1 MGAAG
6 LVLLQPLHVIMQTRQ
21 FRNLRSRAQA
31 CQTLVMAVERPRR
44 VEVRSFPSNRRIVT
58 AAMRAGRRRVPM
70 YGLAEVDVTTANRL
84 LAGHDPPWSL
94 TAFVVASAARAAA
107 AHPPVHAYRNEP
119 EIFSV
124 TRGSSGC
131 DSGGAS
137 AFGNDH
143 FQVWAAAGAG
153 RG

>member
-1 MGAAG
+1 
-6 LVLLQPLHVIMQTRQ
+6 
-21 FRNLRSRAQA
+21 
-31 CQTLVMAVERPRR
+31 
-44 VEVRSFPSNRRIVT
+44 
-58 AAMRAGRRRVPM
+58 M

-143 FQVWAAAGAG
+143 FQVWAAVGQAVADGRLATMSPPDGAVERITAAGT
-153 RG
+153 R